1 MLDEDELASILNNQ
15 QTINMEIA
23 VFIADHFLALMALF
37 TVLFAAA
44 MSYFTHRKATD
55 RNTWKRDFRQTML
68 TVGGACIV
76 VFVLWQVVNFLML
89 LTGR

>member
-1 MLDEDELASILNNQ
+1 
-15 QTINMEIA
+15 MEIA
-23 VFIADHFLALMALF
+23 VFIADHFFALIALF

-44 MSYFTHRKATD
+44 VSYFTHRKAD
-55 RNTWKRDFRQTML
+55 SDKRKRDFRQTML
-68 TVGGACIV
+68 TIGGACIV